1 VGLRLGI
8 DIGTS
13 GCRAAVIDE
22 AGTLLDSERV
32 AVAEP
37 QRDGS
42 AVSQDPALWWEGTR
56 TALRGLLQRVDANA
70 ITGIAVD
77 GTSGTVLVTDA
88 AGEPLAPALL
98 YNDTRAGKEGAAINA
113 VAPADSPARGAGS
126 GAARGLWLLARHPEA
141 AHLLHQADW
150 ITGRLTGHF
159 GHSDPNNALKT
170 GWDPIS
176 GNWPAWI
183 ADTGLAP
190 DLLPAIHPAGTD
202 LGPLEPAIAAD
213 LGLPPSVRVGS
224 GTTDSTA
231 AVLAAGADKP
241 GDAVTIL
248 GSTLVLKVVS
258 AEPVAEA
265 KTGVY
270 SQPFG
275 RYWLAG
281 GASNS
286 GGTVLRAFFD
296 DERLAALTGEME
308 PEQPTGLD
316 YYPLPAPGERFPE
329 NDPNKAPRMEPR
341 PADDAHFL
349 QGLLEGMST
358 IESAGYARLREL
370 GAPAPRR
377 VLTLGGGARN
387 PAWTRIRERVLGVPV
402 IAHPEAEPAAGT
414 ARLAPV

>member
-1 VGLRLGI
+1 MGLRLGI

-22 AGTLLDSERV
+22 AGTALDGERI
-32 AVAEP
+32 AVTEP
-37 QRDGS
+37 HRNGDG
-42 AVSQDPALWWEGTR
+42 VEQDPALWWEGVR
-56 TALRGLLQRVDANA
+56 AAVRGLLRRVDADA
-70 ITGIAVD
+70 ITGLAVD

-88 AGEPLAPALL
+88 EGNPLAPALL
-98 YNDTRAGKEGAAINA
+98 YNDARAVDEGAAINA

-126 GAARGLWLLARHPEA
+126 GLARGLWLLARHPEA

-150 ITGRLTGHF
+150 VTGRLTGRY

-170 GWDPIS
+170 GWDPVS
-176 GNWPAWI
+176 AAWPAWV
-183 ADTGLAP
+183 AETGIDP
-190 DLLPAIHPAGTD
+190 GLLPAVHPAGTD
-202 LGPLEPAIAAD
+202 LGPLDPTIAAD

-231 AVLAAGADKP
+231 AVLAAGADEP

-258 AEPVAEA
+258 PEPVAEA
-265 KTGVY
+265 ETGVY

-275 RYWLAG
+275 RWWLAG

-296 DERLAALTGEME
+296 DDRLAALTGELD
-308 PEQPTGLD
+308 PESPTGLD

-329 NDPNKAPRMEPR
+329 NDPGKEPRMEPR
-341 PADDAHFL
+341 PEADARFL
-349 QGLLEGMST
+349 QGLLEGMAA
-358 IESAGYARLREL
+358 IEAAGYARLRQL
-370 GAPAPRR
+370 GAPTARR
-377 VLTLGGGARN
+377 VVTLGGGARN
-387 PAWTRIRERVLGVPV
+387 PAWTRIRERALGVPV
-402 IAHPEAEPAAGT
+402 IARPDAEPAAGT